1 MKKLRLLLITLCVS
15 VLMGSMAVSA
25 PAGGG
30 ARKRHV
36 SSGSSSIPPANTGS
50 TAVGAY
56 RSTTTPSTSTDAA

>member
-1 MKKLRLLLITLCVS
+1 MCRRGCPTDSTGPLPAAAF
-15 VLMGSMAVSA
+15 AV
-25 PAGGG
+25 GE

-36 SSGSSSIPPANTGS
+36 SSRSSSISPANTGS